1 MFRTA
6 LGEST
11 ASLDSTIRSG
21 RAGAPAVA
29 EGGEQPSEQTWALPP
44 PPRAVCPAV

>member
-11 ASLDSTIRSG
+11 ASLESTIRSG

-29 EGGEQPSEQTWALPP
+29 VGGKLSEQTWALPP
-44 PPRAVCPAV
+44 PPRAMCPAV